1 MMRFGLNLFVVCLV
15 QIPLTVYGAN
25 SLLQSNEHLDELKV
39 NSSLQIRDILEK
51 TISRNPMQATLQSR
65 DFVVNAKN
73 KVATAILPSTP
84 AINVVHQ
91 NDVLGSGRGEREWQA
106 ELELPVW
113 LPNQRNNRLKVADA
127 MQSNVSVGRES
138 LKLQVAGLLRDAL
151 WDIAVNENSHA
162 LAMNKYELANK
173 LQQDV
178 EKRYKAG
185 EMAKTDAMLAQQETL
200 RAEKDQLRAKAELMH
215 ARHRYYLLTG
225 LREIPAKFDE
235 VQSSLEDYS
244 QSSIWTEAQSKVGLA
259 ETERSLAQIESHE
272 NLQLLVN
279 VRNTKGAFD
288 DLSNQSMGLKI
299 RIPFGGE
306 SRAAPIKAA
315 AELVVGQAL
324 TERETLRNALETMM
338 HEAEHNLNVSRVELK
353 IVTKQFE
360 IAKESSK
367 LAQKAFQIGETDLV
381 SLIRIQAQTYEAE
394 RAYTTRKI
402 QVQWDIA
409 RYNQAVGVLP

>member
-1 MMRFGLNLFVVCLV
+1 MHIKSNIVVIFLSLFPFLC
-15 QIPLTVYGAN
+15 GAVEFSQSDN
-25 SLLQSNEHLDELKV
+25 SHLDELKV
-39 NSSLQIRDILEK
+39 NSSLQLHDVLEK
-51 TISRNPMQATLQSR
+51 TFVRNPMQTTLQSR
-65 DFVVNAKN
+65 EFIVNARN
-73 KVATAILPSTP
+73 FAANTMLPSSP
-84 AINVVHQ
+84 AVNVLHQ
-91 NDVLGSGRGEREWQA
+91 NDVLGSGRGEHEWQA

-113 LPNQRNNRLKVADA
+113 LPNQRNNRLKVAEA
-127 MQSNVSVGRES
+127 TQSNVSAGRES
-138 LKLQVAGLLRDAL
+138 LKLQVAGLVRDTL
-151 WDIAVNENSHA
+151 WDVAINENSHA
-162 LAMNKYELANK
+162 LAMNKYELASK

-178 EKRYKAG
+178 EKRYTAG

-200 RAEKDQLRAKAELMH
+200 RAEKEQLRSEAELMH

-225 LREIPAKFDE
+225 LREIPANFEE
-235 VQSSLEDYS
+235 VQSALEDYS

-259 ETERSLAQIESHE
+259 ETERSLAQVESRE
-272 NLQLLVN
+272 NLQFLVN
-279 VRNTKGAFD
+279 LRSTKGPFD
-288 DLSNQSMGLKI
+288 NLSNESVGVKI

-315 AELVVGQAL
+315 AELGVGQAL

-338 HEAEHNLNVSRVELK
+338 HEAEHNLNVSRAELD
-353 IVTKQFE
+353 IVTKQFD
-360 IAKESSK
+360 IAKKSSE
-367 LAQKAFQIGETDLV
+367 LAQKAFQLGETDLV